1 MPLENA
7 GLSKDFV
14 NGQRKLLEALREQ
27 LLDAASVASERDR
40 QDETANGPLET
51 PDRAEIARERETDEL
66 LDKVTERRLRF
77 IERALEKIAEGTYGL
92 SDTSGEPIPK
102 ERLETVPEAVHTI
115 EEERALESDSAD
127 GAITS
132 GERAQQVNA
141 KQRKS
146 A

>member
-7 GLSKDFV
+7 GLSKDFI
-14 NGQRKLLEALREQ
+14 NGQRKRLEALREQ

-40 QDETANGPLET
+40 QNDYTNGPLDAG
-51 PDRAEIARERETDEL
+51 DRAKAATERETDEA

-77 IERALEKIAEGTYGL
+77 IGRALEKIAEGTYGF
-92 SDTSGEPIPK
+92 SDTSGEAIPK
-102 ERLETVPEAVHTI
+102 ERLERVPEAIHTI
-115 EEERALESDSAD
+115 EEERAHEAGSEDD
-127 GAITS
+127 AITS
-132 GERAQQVNA
+132 GERKQEVNA

>member
-1 MPLENA
+1 MSLENP

-14 NGQRKLLEALREQ
+14 NGQRKLLESLREQ

-40 QDETANGPLET
+40 QDENTNGPMDAA
-51 PDRAEIARERETDEL
+51 DRAEVARERETDEL

-77 IERALEKIAEGTYGL
+77 IGRALEKIAEGTYGL
-92 SDTSGEPIPK
+92 SDASGEPIPK
-102 ERLETVPEAVHTI
+102 ERLEKVPEAVHTT
-115 EEERALESDSAD
+115 EEERAHESDSAD
-127 GAITS
+127 DTITS
-132 GERAQQVNA
+132 GERTQQMNA

>member
-51 PDRAEIARERETDEL
+51 ADRAEIARERETDEL

-102 ERLETVPEAVHTI
+102 ARLEKVPEAVHTI

-127 GAITS
+127 DAITS